1 MMENLQKMNAY
12 IDTLRD
18 EVVDTLQ
25 RWIRIPSLK
34 ADALPDA
41 PFGRPIRDMLDMA
54 VADCQRLGF
63 ETQIFDGYAAHA
75 DWGDGS
81 DEDALG
87 ILVHL
92 DVVPEG
98 DGWRYPPYGAQIADG
113 RMYGRGTSDDKG
125 PAVCALYALKAVQMA
140 GIPLKRKVRL
150 ILGCDEESGSA
161 CMHHYKQVATMPRS
175 GFSPDASYPIINIEK
190 GILRIRLSSP
200 LAQEGL
206 KVLAFNTGERPNVVP
221 GKAVARIAGD
231 AATAARAEEAGKR
244 LQIPLTAE
252 CRNGAVEITTIGVNG
267 HAAYPESA
275 RNAIGEM
282 LLVLRELGAQGA
294 LRALADKVGLEY
306 KGASL
311 GIAVE
316 DGISGYLTCN
326 MGIIRADEKGV
337 SATLDI
343 RYPVMTNPAM
353 IVKNVCAA
361 LPSFT
366 VEAMP
371 PVEPHYIPESSEL
384 VQRLL
389 DAYCEVTGYERK
401 CLYTG
406 GGTYARELEEGV
418 AFGAA
423 FPQDE
428 DLAHQA
434 NEYVKIDDLIK
445 NIKIF
450 ASAIVKLAGRA

>member
-1 MMENLQKMNAY
+1 MDYQQKMNAY
-12 IDTLRD
+12 IDSLQD
-18 EVVDTLQ
+18 EVVETLQ
-25 RWIRIPSLK
+25 KWVRIRSLK
-34 ADALPDA
+34 DAPLPNA
-41 PFGRPIRDMLDMA
+41 PFGKAIREMLDTA

-75 DWGDGS
+75 DLGEGS

-98 DGWRYPPYGAQIADG
+98 DGWNYPPYGAQIENG

-125 PAVCALYALKAVQMA
+125 PAVCALYALKAVQMS

-150 ILGCDEESGSA
+150 ILGCDEESGSE
-161 CMHHYKQVATMPRS
+161 CMHYYKKVATMPRV

-190 GILRIRLSSP
+190 GILRIELRSK

-206 KVLAFNTGERPNVVP
+206 RVLHFNVGERPNVVP
-221 GKAVARIAGD
+221 GKAVALVAGD
-231 AATAARAEEAGKR
+231 AATAALAEEVGKR
-244 LQIPLTAE
+244 LDIPVSA
-252 CRNGAVEITTIGVNG
+252 CCKDGAVEITTIGVNG

-275 RNAIGEM
+275 RNATGEM
-282 LLVLRELGAQGA
+282 LLVLREMGVQGA
-294 LRALADKVGLEY
+294 LRILADKIGLEY
-306 KGASL
+306 KGNGM

-326 MGIIRADEKGV
+326 LGILRADENGV

-343 RYPVMTNPAM
+343 RYPVMTNPDM
-353 IVKNVCAA
+353 IVKNVRAA
-361 LPSFT
+361 FTDFEVLPT
-366 VEAMP
+366 P
-371 PVEPHYIPESSEL
+371 PNAPHYIPESSEL

-423 FPQDE
+423 FPEDE

-434 NEYVKIDDLIK
+434 NEYVKVDDLSK

-450 ASAIVKLAGRA
+450 ASAIVKLAGKA